1 MTSEGIIHIEN
12 LTKQFGVVKAVDNLS
27 LDVKQGQSV
36 GFLGPNGAGKTT
48 TIKILTH
55 LINATSGKA
64 HMMGVDVTKEPR
76 HALANVGAVVETPE
90 FYPFLT
96 PIETLSYLGRIRGM
110 KPSEISSRSEEL
122 LHTVKLTEWKD
133 KRIGKFSK
141 GMKQR
146 LAIAQALLHEP
157 EILILD
163 EPTSG
168 LDPRGMVEI
177 RGILNHLRT
186 EGYTIFMSSHLL
198 PEVQEVCDSVAVI
211 DYGKLL
217 VYDSVEKLS
226 KMANMT
232 RIEVYLAE
240 APSKEAV
247 ERVARFK
254 FVKNIERPSPMIV
267 YLDYTGEVEQRYL
280 LLKEMLDADMKVIS
294 FNPRGLALENLYMQ
308 LIGDSR

>member
-12 LTKQFGVVKAVDNLS
+12 LTKDFGVVRAVNDLS
-27 LDVKQGQSV
+27 LDVKQGLSV

-64 HMMGVDVTKEPR
+64 HMMGVDVTKQPR
-76 HALANVGAVVETPE
+76 EALANVGAVVETPE

-96 PIETLSYLGRIRGM
+96 PLETLSYLGKIRGM
-110 KPSEISSRSEEL
+110 KAEEIKTRSEEL
-122 LHTVKLTEWKD
+122 LHTVKLSEWKD

-157 EILILD
+157 EILVLD
-163 EPTSG
+163 EPTTG

-177 RGILNHLRT
+177 REILNHLRS

-240 APSKEAV
+240 APSKEAI
-247 ERVARFK
+247 ERVSSFK
-254 FVKNIERPSPMIV
+254 YVKNIERPSPMII

>member
-1 MTSEGIIHIEN
+1 MSE
-12 LTKQFGVVKAVDNLS
+12 
-27 LDVKQGQSV
+27 
-36 GFLGPNGAGKTT
+36 
-48 TIKILTH
+48 
-55 LINATSGKA
+55 
-64 HMMGVDVTKEPR
+64 KEID
-76 HALANVGAVVETPE
+76 A
-90 FYPFLT
+90 
-96 PIETLSYLGRIRGM
+96 
-110 KPSEISSRSEEL
+110 RSKEL
-122 LHTVKLTEWKD
+122 LHTVKLTEWED

-163 EPTSG
+163 EPTTG
-168 LDPRGMVEI
+168 LDPRGMVEV
-177 RGILNHLRT
+177 RQILNHLRK

-240 APSKEAV
+240 APSKEALDRISSFKYVKNV
-247 ERVARFK
+247 ERPA
-254 FVKNIERPSPMIV
+254 PLMM
-267 YLDYTGEVEQRYL
+267 YLEYTGEVDQRYL